1 VIELPAAAER
11 ALERTTADG
20 GAATPVAV
28 LHLGRNG
35 GGPKFTH
42 ALAEALQ
49 AVGRPVVTVVSSG
62 ADNRGAYH
70 ALGPVLELPTFRSTI
85 GAALRAPVL
94 LLHALRL
101 RRFLTRHEV
110 RVVVVAMEQIWQGP
124 LLGLLGRRRRIL
136 LCVHDA
142 TMHPGRFNAVEHLSL
157 QVHRALADGAVT
169 FSDHVAS
176 VLEAQGAFPPGRI
189 QRSVHGAYAATGA
202 APRSARSGVPVIGF
216 FGRLSEYKGLRLAH
230 EAVEILRA
238 AGRRIRFEV
247 VGDGA
252 DPALARMTHPDDHVE
267 VGWVDDRTIPEI
279 LDRFDVLA
287 LPYLEASQSGVFAY
301 AAGRGLPMVVTPVGG
316 LREQAESSG
325 AALVADAVTADAV
338 ADRLTELLDD
348 PARYLA
354 VSTAGV
360 TAAAGS
366 HSWAR
371 TARDVLTGVAALE
384 AEPRSRRPSGGA

>member
-1 VIELPAAAER
+1 
-11 ALERTTADG
+11 
-20 GAATPVAV
+20 
-28 LHLGRNG
+28 
-35 GGPKFTH
+35 
-42 ALAEALQ
+42 
-49 AVGRPVVTVVSSG
+49 
-62 ADNRGAYH
+62 
-70 ALGPVLELPTFRSTI
+70 
-85 GAALRAPVL
+85 
-94 LLHALRL
+94 
-101 RRFLTRHEV
+101 
-110 RVVVVAMEQIWQGP
+110 
-124 LLGLLGRRRRIL
+124 
-136 LCVHDA
+136 
-142 TMHPGRFNAVEHLSL
+142 
-157 QVHRALADGAVT
+157 
-169 FSDHVAS
+169 
-176 VLEAQGAFPPGRI
+176 
-189 QRSVHGAYAATGA
+189 
-202 APRSARSGVPVIGF
+202 VPVIGF